1 MANLFKYENKEN
13 VVLPNP
19 MSADKSIV
27 RTTIIPSLLNVYDYN
42 KARKVDDILLYEIS
56 KTYDKDFNEDIKV
69 AMLISGKY
77 IYNAWNHN
85 EIECDFYTLKGIV
98 QNLLDYLGLKNRY
111 NFVASEINN
120 LHPGISASITLDNK
134 QIGIIGKVH
143 PTICKDNVYVCELSI
158 NKLII

>member
-85 EIECDFYTLKGIV
+85 EIECDFIL
-98 QNLLDYLGLKNRY
+98 
-111 NFVASEINN
+111 
-120 LHPGISASITLDNK
+120 
-134 QIGIIGKVH
+134 
-143 PTICKDNVYVCELSI
+143 
-158 NKLII
+158 